1 MKMQAEPESQSE
13 KSNLLFDLHH
23 NGKLLVLPNIWDP
36 LGALLLES
44 LGYPAVATASASIA
58 FSNGYPDGEK
68 ILFRDLIGI
77 LKNIVKSVT
86 IPVTADIE
94 SGYAENNSILTEN
107 IKKLIDTGIAGINI
121 EDSRN
126 NDKLFSIEAQ
136 CEKIS
141 IIKKVAD
148 QKGEQIFINARTD
161 VYIKSNHLTEGEKLS
176 ETIRRGNAYK
186 DAGADCFYPIL
197 LKKSDDIGMVINE
210 VNLPLNILLYPG
222 IPDFDELKSL
232 GVARLSLGPGF
243 LKIALNTMKNTA
255 EKLLHYEGMSIIADN
270 PVTSAYVNSLITK
283 E

>member
-1 MKMQAEPESQSE
+1 MQAEPESQSD
-13 KSNLLFDLHH
+13 KANSLFDLHH

-44 LGYPAVATASASIA
+44 LGYSAVASASASIA

-68 ILFRDLIGI
+68 IPLKDLIVI
-77 LKNIVKSVT
+77 LQRIVKSVK

-94 SGYAENNSILTEN
+94 SGYAENNSILKEN
-107 IKKLIDTGIAGINI
+107 IKKLIDTGISGINF

-126 NDKLFSIEAQ
+126 NDELISIKAQ

-141 IIKKVAD
+141 IIKKTAD
-148 QKGEQIFINARTD
+148 EKGVHIFLNARTD

-186 DAGADCFYPIL
+186 EAGADCFYPIL
-197 LKKSDDIGMVINE
+197 LKKNDDIRMVIKE
-210 VNLPLNILLYPG
+210 VNLPLNILLIPG
-222 IPDFDELKSL
+222 IPDFDELNNL
-232 GVARLSLGPGF
+232 GAARLSLGPGF
-243 LKIALNTMKNTA
+243 LKIALKIMKNTA
-255 EKLLHYEGMSIIADN
+255 EKLLHYEGMNEIASN